1 MLILLF
7 TVMMIS
13 VFGRLLIWGIR
24 AAWGI
29 GKMIFSLILLPI
41 VLIGLAC
48 TGMIYI
54 ALVVL
59 VVCGVVTFVGS
70 IK

>member
-1 MLILLF
+1 
-7 TVMMIS
+7 MMIS

-29 GKMIFSLILLPI
+29 GKMIFSLIILPI

-59 VVCGVVTFVGS
+59 IVCGIVTFVGS
-70 IK
+70 MV

>member
-1 MLILLF
+1 MMILLF
-7 TVMMIS
+7 SVMMIS

-29 GKMIFSLILLPI
+29 GKMIFSLIFLPI

-59 VVCGVVTFVGS
+59 IICGIVTLIGS

>member
-1 MLILLF
+1 MILLF
-7 TVMMIS
+7 SVMMIS
-13 VFGRLLIWGIR
+13 VFGRLIIWGIR

-29 GKMIFSLILLPI
+29 GKMIFSLIFLPI

-59 VVCGVVTFVGS
+59 IICGIVTLIGS

>member
-1 MLILLF
+1 MEKEAWEYVDI
-7 TVMMIS
+7 VICCNDD
-13 VFGRLLIWGIR
+13 FGVWQIAYMGNK
-24 AAWGI
+24 G
-29 GKMIFSLILLPI
+29 SI

-59 VVCGVVTFVGS
+59 VVCGVATLIGS
-70 IK
+70 IN

>member
-1 MLILLF
+1 LIF
-7 TVMMIS
+7 
-13 VFGRLLIWGIR
+13 
-24 AAWGI
+24 
-29 GKMIFSLILLPI
+29 LPI

-59 VVCGVVTFVGS
+59 IICGIVTLIGS